1 MELWDFI
8 ITGTAAYG
16 PQTPGKSDID
26 IVLMEEDAQDLIEA
40 LRTMAIPYVFVGG
53 DAEADI
59 QYPAHTFYFIIG
71 MLQFNIIR
79 CKSRGDFTSWRNRTE
94 YMKKLPPIADREE
107 RLRVFNLNTTGGLP

>member
-26 IVLMEEDAQDLIEA
+26 IVLMEEDAQELLDILADWRIHWHEGIEGYA
-40 LRTMAIPYVFVGG
+40 AG
-53 DAEADI
+53 A
-59 QYPAHTFYFIIG
+59 FYFQLG
-71 MLQFNIIR
+71 GLKFNIIR
-79 CKSRGDFTSWRNRTE
+79 CNSPEDFTSWRNRTE

-107 RLRVFNLNTTGGLP
+107 RLRVFNLNKTGGLP

>member
-26 IVLMEEDAQDLIEA
+26 IVLMEEDAQELLTAVHA
-40 LRTMAIPYVFVGG
+40 LGIPHRFIGG
-53 DAEADI
+53 DSRSDI
-59 QYPAHTFYFIIG
+59 NYPAHTFYFILG

-79 CKSRGDFTSWRNRTE
+79 AIDKADFDLWRARTE
-94 YMKKLPPIADREE
+94 RMKRLKPVADRAE
-107 RLRVFNLNTTGGLP
+107 RLEIFNQEVLP

>member
-26 IVLMEEDAQDLIEA
+26 IVLMEEDAQELLDIL
-40 LRTMAIPYVFVGG
+40 
-53 DAEADI
+53 ADWRI
-59 QYPAHTFYFIIG
+59 HWYKADTGSAADSFYFQLG
-71 MLQFNIIR
+71 GLWFNIIR
-79 CKSRGDFTSWRNRTE
+79 CLTHDEFTSWRNRTE

-107 RLRVFNLNTTGGLP
+107 RLRVFNLNKTGGLP